1 MKAGGAD
8 GGTGLGDLMHRHGST
23 DLGEALCVAGG
34 QEGSVKVGQE
44 SCSK

>member
-1 MKAGGAD
+1 MKAGGGD
-8 GGTGLGDLMHRHGST
+8 GATGLGDVVHGHGST
-23 DLGEALCVAGG
+23 DLGGALCVAGG